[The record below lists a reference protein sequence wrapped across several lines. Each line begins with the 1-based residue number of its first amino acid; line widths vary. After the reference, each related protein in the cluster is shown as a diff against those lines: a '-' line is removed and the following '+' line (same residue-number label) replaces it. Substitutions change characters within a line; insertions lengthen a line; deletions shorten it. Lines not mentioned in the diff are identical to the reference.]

1 MEKTYDVV
9 IIGSGM
15 AGLVAANI
23 MAREGKSVCVLE
35 KNNQYG
41 GNLQTFVRERTI
53 FDTGVHYLGG
63 LSEGQNLYRYFDYLN
78 ILDGLVFKKLDEDAG
93 KPHQNDAEIFQLTAK
108 AYIESIT
115 NNEKLRSVLAGSNLL
130 YAGDPDKTPLY
141 VHALSINSYIES
153 SYRCADG
160 GSQITKLL
168 IRRLKENGGEAYKHQ
183 ENWKRS
189 FLIFENAFNLFIP
202 LHLYHIA
209 DYIGCNQG
217 SMYGYVKDAN
227 SPLMSFIS
235 PRTKIANLY
244 FTGQGLNMHGI
255 LGVTI
260 SGVVTCSEILGG
272 EYLLNKILDTEVEKK
287 QNEQVGLKFR
297 ILAIPIGANYL
308 NKNKQGLWEMHV
320 KGNPMELGLNQ
331 GALSQELFNQ
341 QEAVFLK
348 KIDELVPSKGYQN
361 ILRKFLAWFNRKV
374 YLHIDEQYK
383 TEIYGISQYA
393 SPNYDYLAEEYPRV
407 LYFHGAHD
415 IGHALQDLALVGC
428 SSFASWGENTKDGGR
443 NFDFYAGDD
452 FAKNK
457 IIAFVEP
464 EDGHKFMSVTW
475 GGMIGVVSGMNDQ
488 GLTVTINAGKSQ
500 FPLVAKTPVSLVTRE
515 ILQYA
520 STIEE
525 AIAIA
530 KKREVFVSESIFVGS
545 AKDKKAAVIEVSPK
559 KFGVYEVPNA
569 SNRLICSNHFQS
581 AAYADDQKNQK
592 HIIENEDTIGYGN
605 EKALN
610 QMLAHHG
617 IVFQP
622 ENLLVWVSSS
632 PYQMGEFVAYDL
644 NEVFSDGNE
653 GNTSVA
659 KTALNIAKDPFL
671 QTEAFKNYEQYRSIR
686 DEIQKAIS
694 KETHLEQQLLS
705 EFTALNPEFWEGHYL
720 VGKYNLDKD
729 TTLLL

>member
-1 MEKTYDVV
+1 MLNANMKIKGVIKIFSYLGLLLLLASCGVSKGLEDRPDVTKYDVT
-9 IIGSGM
+9 
-15 AGLVAANI
+15 LP
-23 MAREGKSVCVLE
+23 E
-35 KNNQYG
+35 
-41 GNLQTFVRERTI
+41 
-53 FDTGVHYLGG
+53 
-63 LSEGQNLYRYFDYLN
+63 
-78 ILDGLVFKKLDEDAG
+78 
-93 KPHQNDAEIFQLTAK
+93 
-108 AYIESIT
+108 
-115 NNEKLRSVLAGSNLL
+115 
-130 YAGDPDKTPLY
+130 
-141 VHALSINSYIES
+141 
-153 SYRCADG
+153 
-160 GSQITKLL
+160 
-168 IRRLKENGGEAYKHQ
+168 
-183 ENWKRS
+183 
-189 FLIFENAFNLFIP
+189 
-202 LHLYHIA
+202 
-209 DYIGCNQG
+209 
-217 SMYGYVKDAN
+217 
-227 SPLMSFIS
+227 
-235 PRTKIANLY
+235 RTKISDSTYSIGNNFL
-244 FTGQGLNMHGI
+244 T
-255 LGVTI
+255 
-260 SGVVTCSEILGG
+260 
-272 EYLLNKILDTEVEKK
+272 K
-287 QNEQVGLKFR
+287 NE
-297 ILAIPIGANYL
+297 
-308 NKNKQGLWEMHV
+308 QGLWEMHV
-320 KGNPMELGLNQ
+320 KGNPMELGLYQ

-393 SPNYDYLAEEYPRV
+393 SPNYDYIAEEYPRV

-428 SSFASWGENTKDGGR
+428 SSFASWGENTKDGKLLIGR

-457 IIAFVEP
+457 IIAFIEP

-559 KFGVYEVPNA
+559 NFGVYEVPNS
-569 SNRLICSNHFQS
+569 SNQLICSNHFQS
-581 AAYADDQKNQK
+581 AAYADDEKNQN
-592 HIIENEDTIGYGN
+592 HILESHSQYRYERMEELLEETEKVTPKKVVDILRNREGLEEDKIGYGN

-622 ENLLVWVSSS
+622 EDLLVWVSGS

-644 NEVFSDGNE
+644 NEVFKDGTK
-653 GNTSVA
+653 GNNSVA
-659 KTALNIAKDPFL
+659 KAELNIAKDPFL
-671 QTEAFKNYEQYRSIR
+671 QTEAYQNYERYRSLR

-694 KETHLEQQLLS
+694 EETHLEQELLS
-705 EFTALNPEFWEGHYL
+705 EFTTLNPNFWEAHYL
-720 VGKYNLDKD
+720 VGKYNLDKGYD
-729 TTLLL
+729 LLALRAFVEAETKEITTLPDREAIEKHIKKLKRSLGK

>member
-1 MEKTYDVV
+1 MSRLKTWFLRFKTY
-9 IIGSGM
+9 SFL
-15 AGLVAANI
+15 GL
-23 MAREGKSVCVLE
+23 ML
-35 KNNQYG
+35 
-41 GNLQTFVRERTI
+41 
-53 FDTGVHYLGG
+53 
-63 LSEGQNLYRYFDYLN
+63 
-78 ILDGLVFKKLDEDAG
+78 
-93 KPHQNDAEIFQLTAK
+93 
-108 AYIESIT
+108 
-115 NNEKLRSVLAGSNLL
+115 
-130 YAGDPDKTPLY
+130 
-141 VHALSINSYIES
+141 
-153 SYRCADG
+153 
-160 GSQITKLL
+160 LL
-168 IRRLKENGGEAYKHQ
+168 ILSSCG
-183 ENWKRS
+183 
-189 FLIFENAFNLFIP
+189 
-202 LHLYHIA
+202 
-209 DYIGCNQG
+209 
-217 SMYGYVKDAN
+217 
-227 SPLMSFIS
+227 IS
-235 PRTKIANLY
+235 KGLEDRPDVTKYDVTLPERTKISDST
-244 FTGQGLNMHGI
+244 F
-255 LGVTI
+255 
-260 SGVVTCSEILGG
+260 S
-272 EYLLNKILDTEVEKK
+272 
-287 QNEQVGLKFR
+287 
-297 ILAIPIGANYL
+297 IGANFL
-308 NKNKQGLWEMHV
+308 TKNKQGLWEMYV

-393 SPNYDYLAEEYPRV
+393 SPNYDYIAEEYPRV

-428 SSFASWGENTKDGGR
+428 SSFASWGENTKDGKLLIGR

-452 FAKNK
+452 FSKNK
-457 IIAFVEP
+457 IIAFVAP

-559 KFGVYEVPNA
+559 NFGVYEVANT
-569 SNRLICSNHFQS
+569 SNQLICSNHFQS
-581 AAYADDQKNQK
+581 AAYANDEKNQQ
-592 HIIENEDTIGYGN
+592 HIIESHSQYRYERMEELLKETEKVTPEIVVDILRNREGLSEDTIGYGN

-622 ENLLVWVSSS
+622 EDLLVWVSSS

-644 NEVFSDGNE
+644 NEVFSDGNKA
-653 GNTSVA
+653 NSSVA
-659 KTALNIAKDPFL
+659 KTALNISKDPFL
-671 QTEAFKNYEQYRSIR
+671 ESEAYKNYEHYRSLR
-686 DEIQKAIS
+686 DEIQKSIS
-694 KETHLEQQLLS
+694 QESHIEQNVLS
-705 EFTALNPEFWEGHYL
+705 EFVALNSDFWEGHYL
-720 VGKYNLDKD
+720 VGKYNLQKGYDALALRAFSEAESKEV
-729 TTLLL
+729 TTVPDREMIEKHIKKLSRRLGK